1 MKILLDPRTLLEY
14 LVHRNDK
21 FEYLSEILKFDSSV
35 QLYLSEPGL
44 ARVVSQIKPSIFK
57 NSEKLIQIL
66 KRRIKI
72 LRLTKIAVRKAR
84 LPCAIDI
91 DYELAIEIHL
101 AIRANIGAIVTH
113 RPNDFPIEELSI
125 LTLREFHKRKKLEI
139 NILKTTRE
147 LPAVWGVP
155 LEQIENLNKILYHLP
170 SYIGVKL
177 LEPKESN
184 SQLNLTSSSDKVF
197 TPSTDKLSPQ
207 STNARSL
214 EQIIANIL
222 SNQFAHTR
230 STASSSRLDM
240 SIPSIEP
247 RHARST
253 ASSSRL
259 DMSIPS
265 IEPRHARSTASSS
278 LVDLSIPSIEP
289 RHARST
295 AQANVVKNNSLIPEN
310 LAYKSY
316 FDTLRESISHR
327 DQVLPQPQV
336 ARSLA
341 QLEAMRF
348 SSLAAERL
356 THTSSLD
363 TLKESIDR
371 ANQIDPISKVKHSF
385 SDRSGILSQIE
396 SIESMQKANTLESY
410 LPRKN
415 SRIDPISKVEYSF
428 SDRSGILSQI
438 KSIESMQKVNTL
450 ESYLPRKN

>member
-253 ASSSRL
+253 A
-259 DMSIPS
+259 
-265 IEPRHARSTASSS
+265 
-278 LVDLSIPSIEP
+278 
-289 RHARST
+289 
-295 AQANVVKNNSLIPEN
+295 QANVVKNNSLIPEN

>member
-253 ASSSRL
+253 ASSS
-259 DMSIPS
+259 
-265 IEPRHARSTASSS
+265 